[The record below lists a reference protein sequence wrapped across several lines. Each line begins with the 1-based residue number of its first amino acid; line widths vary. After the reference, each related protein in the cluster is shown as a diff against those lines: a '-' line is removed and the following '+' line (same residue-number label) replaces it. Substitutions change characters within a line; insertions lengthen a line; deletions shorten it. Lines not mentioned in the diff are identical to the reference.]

1 MGIVRSHDAF
11 YLESPGAH
19 EGWEDRIKKWTDA
32 GVTTV
37 ENESSTL
44 FVVSSLLGGLRAGTI
59 LLTGDNLYDGY
70 GKMATSNNVNYAQKI
85 ELLTKIT
92 LRAIEKI
99 DKLDDLRR

>member
-1 MGIVRSHDAF
+1 MRSHDAF

-19 EGWEDRIKKWTDA
+19 EGWEDRIKKWTDE